1 MVVVVVVVFVIP
13 VGGISSLPRRKA
25 VFSQSRCSLPHF
37 HLPRP
42 SPFLCSYKN
51 KKEAGF
57 FGGALE
63 NRVERNAKR
72 R

>member
-42 SPFLCSYKN
+42 SPFLCSYEK
-51 KKEAGF
+51 KKETVVF
-57 FGGALE
+57 GALE
-63 NRVERNAKR
+63 NGVERNVKKR
-72 R
+72 

>member
-1 MVVVVVVVFVIP
+1 MVVVVVVVIP

-42 SPFLCSYKN
+42 SPLE
-51 KKEAGF
+51 KKETVVF
-57 FGGALE
+57 GALE
-63 NRVERNAKR
+63 NGVERNVKKR
-72 R
+72 

>member
-1 MVVVVVVVFVIP
+1 MVVVVVVVIP

-42 SPFLCSYKN
+42 SPFLCSYEK
-51 KKEAGF
+51 KKETVVF
-57 FGGALE
+57 GALE
-63 NRVERNAKR
+63 NGVERNVKKR
-72 R
+72 